1 MKLKKIKMFFVV
13 LVGLLTPFI
22 LNAGNTGKITGAVT
36 DKEMGNPLLG
46 VNVIISEMS
55 MGAATDDNG
64 YFIILNVPAGLYDI
78 RAEMIGYSAMTI
90 TNVRVSGDLT
100 TTENFSL
107 TSTIIEGKEIVVEAE
122 RKLILMD
129 KTDSRRTITSDDLKD
144 MAVTSIEDAVAYTA
158 GAVEDA
164 GGNLHFR
171 GGRSAEVIYQFEGIQ
186 LNDPLTGNPNDSDI
200 PIMAVAE
207 TNIITG

>member
-1 MKLKKIKMFFVV
+1 MFFVV

-22 LNAGNTGKITGAVT
+22 LYAGNTGKITGAVT
-36 DKEMGNPLLG
+36 DQEMGDPLLG
-46 VNVIISEMS
+46 VNVIISETA

-100 TTENFSL
+100 TNIKFAL
-107 TSTIIEGKEIVVEAE
+107 MLGVVEGEEIVVEAE
-122 RKLILMD
+122 HKLIQMD

-158 GAVEDA
+158 GGVEDA
-164 GGNLHFR
+164 GGSLHLR
-171 GGRSAEVIYQFEGIQ
+171 GGRASEIV
-186 LNDPLTGNPNDSDI
+186 
-200 PIMAVAE
+200 
-207 TNIITG
+207 